1 VADKPDQ
8 RSEYTIVDEVDD
20 AVDALLG
27 DDDAEVPGSPS
38 GAPAAGGGAAGGE
51 KPDFDD
57 MLRSHGLAGLWR
69 NQHALEAYE
78 KQFNLWILLIS
89 LFFLPVLLLTYFD
102 TTAWMD
108 TVLWWTR
115 WGFWL
120 VFLLDYSIRFYCSV
134 DKTDWMKTDIDDLII
149 VVGLPLCNLFA
160 TGVAPA
166 LLALVILWDVRE
178 HATVIFRQK
187 RLMMALLVVAGTA
200 VVISVLVY
208 SVEHKNPNANITSMK
223 DALWWAAATI
233 TTIGYGDRSPV
244 TTPGRLLAVILMLVG
259 IGVFGVIAAA
269 LAAWFVAEDQQS
281 EFDDLKRE
289 FLEMNKA
296 LEESES
302 EMMKQQLKE
311 LHASL
316 EEEEGKQLRAEMAE
330 LHDHLDRIEAMLS
343 KTGGEAAG

>member
-1 VADKPDQ
+1 MADKPDE
-8 RSEYTIVDEVDD
+8 RIEHSIVDEVDD

-27 DDDAEVPGSPS
+27 DDDAEATAGGGGAS
-38 GAPAAGGGAAGGE
+38 GQPATAGGGADE
-51 KPDFDD
+51 EDFDD
-57 MLRSHGLAGLWR
+57 LVRKHGVAGLWR
-69 NQHALEAYE
+69 NQRALEAYE

-120 VFLLDYSIRFYCSV
+120 VFLVDYSVRFYCSV

-200 VVISVLVY
+200 IVISVLVY
-208 SVEHKNPNANITSMK
+208 SVEHKNPGANITSMK
-223 DALWWAAATI
+223 DSLWWAAATI

-244 TTPGRLLAVILMLVG
+244 TIPGRLLAVVLMLVG

-281 EFDDLKRE
+281 EFDDIKRE
-289 FLEMNKA
+289 FIEMSKA
-296 LEESES
+296 MEEAEA
-302 EMMKQQLKE
+302 EMMKTQLKE

-316 EEEEGKQLRAEMAE
+316 EEEEGKQLKAKMDS
-330 LHDHLDRIEAMLS
+330 LHEHLERIEAMLTE
-343 KTGGEAAG
+343 KGTA

>member
-1 VADKPDQ
+1 MADKPDE
-8 RSEYTIVDEVDD
+8 RIEHSIVDEVDD

-27 DDDAEVPGSPS
+27 DDDAE
-38 GAPAAGGGAAGGE
+38 ATAGGGGASGQPATAGGGVDE
-51 KPDFDD
+51 EDFDD
-57 MLRSHGLAGLWR
+57 LVRKHGVGGLWR

-108 TVLWWTR
+108 SVLWWTR

-120 VFLLDYSIRFYCSV
+120 VFLVDYSIRFYCSV

-149 VVGLPLCNLFA
+149 VVGLPICNLFA

-200 VVISVLVY
+200 IVISVLVY
-208 SVEHKNPNANITSMK
+208 SVEHKNPGANITSMK
-223 DALWWAAATI
+223 DSLWWAAATI

-244 TTPGRLLAVILMLVG
+244 TIPGRLLAGVLMLVG

-281 EFDDLKRE
+281 EFDDIKRE
-289 FLEMNKA
+289 FIEMSKA
-296 LEESES
+296 MEEAEA
-302 EMMKQQLKE
+302 EMMKTQLKE

-316 EEEEGKQLRAEMAE
+316 EEEEGKQLRAEMAD
-330 LHDHLDRIEAMLS
+330 LHEHLDRIEALLAE
-343 KTGGEAAG
+343 KGTA